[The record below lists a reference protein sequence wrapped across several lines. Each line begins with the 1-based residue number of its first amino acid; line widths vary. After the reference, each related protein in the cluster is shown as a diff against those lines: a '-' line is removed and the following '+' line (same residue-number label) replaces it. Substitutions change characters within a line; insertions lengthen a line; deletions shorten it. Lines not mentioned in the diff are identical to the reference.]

1 MQAQQSV
8 ITTAEFS
15 SKYRSK
21 AEVYY
26 FLSVNVGA
34 YLPPREACTIYYLRA
49 IITGAKS
56 CK

>member
-1 MQAQQSV
+1 M

-26 FLSVNVGA
+26 FLNVNVGA
-34 YLPPREACTIYYLRA
+34 YLPSREACTIYYLRA
-49 IITGAKS
+49 IITGAK
-56 CK
+56 